1 VAADQ
6 RFAIGAV
13 QFWYR
18 IVFNREP
25 LKAPMDQT
33 AVGYADQ
40 LAAYN
45 GQNDEFKDIASR
57 FAMDR
62 GNGAYNAKDLL
73 VDLVTSKWFTAEK
86 VAATATAAQK
96 AALADVG
103 GQALLNPAALNRKL
117 LAVTGM
123 SWTQFNN
130 QYAGQA
136 LNYGNF
142 DGGLNRPNRA
152 NSYTMVQTMIAD
164 RMMAE
169 LSCSIVMTDMN
180 KASANRL
187 LFAGVTMT
195 DTPTSNEAAILATI
209 KGLHKSLLKEDL
221 ATTDA
226 EVQRTYGLFKAVWM
240 DRATAP
246 ARPTACAYNNSNDPN
261 YVARSWA
268 AVIGYMIGNEEFLF
282 N

>member
-1 VAADQ
+1 
-6 RFAIGAV
+6 
-13 QFWYR
+13 
-18 IVFNREP
+18 
-25 LKAPMDQT
+25 
-33 AVGYADQ
+33 
-40 LAAYN
+40 
-45 GQNDEFKDIASR
+45 
-57 FAMDR
+57 
-62 GNGAYNAKDLL
+62 
-73 VDLVTSKWFTAEK
+73 
-86 VAATATAAQK
+86 
-96 AALADVG
+96 
-103 GQALLNPAALNRKL
+103 
-117 LAVTGM
+117 M
-123 SWTQFNN
+123 SWNQFNN

-152 NSYTMVQTMIAD
+152 NAYTMVQTMIAD

-187 LFAGVTMT
+187 LFAGVTLT

-209 KGLHKSLLKEDL
+209 KSLHKSLLKEDL
-221 ATTDA
+221 PTTDA

-261 YVARSWA
+261 YMARSWA
-268 AVIGYMIGNEEFLF
+268 AVIGYMIGDEKFLF